1 MEIVYE
7 QEGYAIRGALFEV
20 YRTLGAGFLE
30 EVYQEAL
37 ERELTLLR
45 IPFESQKRLRIS
57 YKGFLLEKYYEADFV
72 CYDKIIVEI
81 KAVKTLLPEHEA
93 QLLNYLKA
101 TNMRLG
107 LLVNFNH
114 IPGVDIRSFLH

>member
-7 QEGYAIRGALFEV
+7 HEGYAIRGALFEV

-37 ERELTLLR
+37 ERELTLRR
-45 IPFESQKRLRIS
+45 IPFEAKKRLRIS
-57 YKGFLLEKYYEADFV
+57 CKGFLLEKYYEADFV